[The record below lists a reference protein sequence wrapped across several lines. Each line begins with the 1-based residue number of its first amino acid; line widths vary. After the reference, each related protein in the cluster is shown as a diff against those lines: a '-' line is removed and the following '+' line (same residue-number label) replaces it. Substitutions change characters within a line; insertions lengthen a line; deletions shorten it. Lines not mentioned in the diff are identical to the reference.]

1 MTDRRTENLLGTLSL
16 AIADRMRDGLTG
28 AAATAD
34 TDATALS
41 ALDQFLDGA
50 TIDLLRQVLG
60 LTSSGTVRLV
70 DRLAAAGY
78 VRRGRLGGDGADG
91 RATAVTLTPA
101 GRRAARKVTGA
112 RQAVLHDALAALS
125 EPERE
130 VFGELAGRMLAA
142 MIRPAG
148 ATRWMCRLC
157 DLEACGRPRGECP
170 VAATT
175 GYAPRED
182 PAEPPGWHG

>member
-1 MTDRRTENLLGTLSL
+1 
-16 AIADRMRDGLTG
+16 
-28 AAATAD
+28 
-34 TDATALS
+34 
-41 ALDQFLDGA
+41 
-50 TIDLLRQVLG
+50 
-60 LTSSGTVRLV
+60 
-70 DRLAAAGY
+70 
-78 VRRGRLGGDGADG
+78 
-91 RATAVTLTPA
+91 
-101 GRRAARKVTGA
+101 VTGA

-157 DLEACGRPRGECP
+157 DLDACGRPRGECP
-170 VAATT
+170 VAAAT

>member
-16 AIADRMRDGLTG
+16 AVADRMRDGLTG
-28 AAATAD
+28 AAEAAD

-70 DRLAAAGY
+70 DRLEAAGY
-78 VRRGRLGGDGADG
+78 VRRGRLGGDGADR
-91 RATAVTLTPA
+91 RATTVTLTAA
-101 GRRAARKVTGA
+101 GREAAGKVTGA
-112 RQAVLHDALAALS
+112 RRAVLRDALAVLS
-125 EPERE
+125 PAERE
-130 VFGELAGRMLAA
+130 RFGELAGRMVAA
-142 MIRPAG
+142 MVRPAG

-157 DLEACGRPRGECP
+157 DLDACGRPRGECP
-170 VAATT
+170 VAVAT
-175 GYAPRED
+175 GYRPRED
-182 PAEPPGWHG
+182 PADRPG